1 MANNHELNEIFKVQ
15 IYFPKVWKINKYVYL
30 WSVFFCGSFSSKWDV
45 YFVYEYI

>member
-15 IYFPKVWKINKYVYL
+15 IYFSIVWKINIFCIFGLYFFL
-30 WSVFFCGSFSSKWDV
+30 WQSDV